1 MIINPI
7 IGGAGGMTAEI
18 FVTGLSETDTV
29 TCTKNG
35 KVKQGKWASKINP
48 DVSVPA
54 EYTQLEYIESS
65 GEQYIDTNIKPTGSM
80 DFEVTAYVKSSAVQ
94 GTLFSGGDN
103 YNSKYLGVSI
113 DQANPGESDIRYD
126 SQRYK
131 FTLSSEKFT
140 VSKVSNKLLL
150 DNVEFAVCSVVT
162 FVSNYPI
169 RLFAYN
175 RGGSIGEKIVA
186 KLYGLKL
193 SDNGSAVANFIPAKR
208 NSDGTIGMYDLV
220 SKSFFTN
227 AGTGAFIAGTEIPS
241 ATSGWLFDKLKEYG
255 TYTITATDGTDTVS
269 DQIEFPEQSK
279 SVELSFIQI
288 YGISR
293 DITNSS
299 PAWARTDKAVGMTA
313 TATVG
318 DIAGSSDFN
327 NCYPWS
333 GIVRE
338 TLSTGDVMVKIPK
351 FYFQRYREGNVE
363 HIRIANKATSGF
375 TLHPAFN
382 HSGVEKDYIYVGAY
396 KTSKALTTNQTRAV
410 PEVHAINA
418 FSVSGASPT
427 TSQTRATMRT
437 NAKKKGSDWGIIDI
451 ATLSAIQMLILVE
464 FANNNVQSVI
474 GRGYC
479 DGNISALSTGTCD
492 NISGLT
498 GRPAGT
504 DGKVDVVWRGIE
516 GFWGNVWE
524 FIDGVNWRSGN
535 YYVCNDPYNYA
546 DNTTTNYTTLSF
558 HGFTDWYQS
567 YITQE
572 GLDTG
577 SNPHIMLPSIAN
589 GGSATTYDCD
599 ACWSLTDWCVFR
611 HGSDWDGGSFCGLFA
626 ANLSSDSSG
635 SSSNIGSR
643 LLYIPS

>member
-29 TCTKNG
+29 TCTKDG
-35 KVKQGKWASKINP
+35 KVKQGKWISKTNP
-48 DVSVPA
+48 AVSVPA

-65 GEQYIDTNIKPTGSM
+65 GTQYIDTNVKPTGSM
-80 DFEVTAYVKSSAVQ
+80 DFEVAAYVQSSAKQ
-94 GTLFSGGDN
+94 GTLFSGGDS

-113 DQANPGESDIRYD
+113 NQIETNESDIRYD

-150 DNVEFAVCSVVT
+150 NNVEFATCSVTT
-162 FVSNYPI
+162 FTSDYPI

-175 RGGSIGEKIVA
+175 RGGSIGEKIAA
-186 KLYGLKL
+186 KLYSLKL
-193 SDNGSAVANFIPAKR
+193 SDNGSDVANFIPAKR
-208 NSDGTIGMYDLV
+208 NSDGAVGLYDLI
-220 SKSFFTN
+220 SKTFFTN
-227 AGTGAFIAGTEIPS
+227 AGTGTFTAGTEIPS
-241 ATSGWLFDKLKEYG
+241 ETSGWLFDKLKEYG
-255 TYTITATDGTDTVS
+255 TYTITATNGTDTVS
-269 DQIEFPEQSK
+269 EQIEFPEQSK
-279 SVELSFIQI
+279 SVELALAKI

-318 DIAGSSDFN
+318 DTAGSSDFN

-363 HIRIANKATSGF
+363 HIRIADKATSGF
-375 TLHPAFN
+375 TLHPLFN
-382 HSGVEKDYIYVGAY
+382 HGGVESECAYIGAY
-396 KTSKALTTNQTRAV
+396 KTSSNNK
-410 PEVHAINA
+410 
-418 FSVSGASPT
+418 SVSGASPQV
-427 TSQTRATMRT
+427 SQTRATMRNNA
-437 NAKKKGSDWGIIDI
+437 NAKGTGWSLIDI
-451 ATLSAIQMLILVE
+451 AALSAIQMLILVE

-479 DGNISALSTGTCD
+479 DSNRSALGTGTCD
-492 NISGLT
+492 NVSGLT
-498 GRPAGT
+498 GRPVGT

-516 GFWGNVWE
+516 GFWGNIWE
-524 FIDGVNWRSGN
+524 WVDGVNWLDGN
-535 YYVCNDPYNYA
+535 YYVCNNPSKYA
-546 DNTTTNYTTLSF
+546 DDTATDYNHLSF
-558 HGFTDWYQS
+558 VGSINWNGY
-567 YITQE
+567 YITEE
-572 GLDTG
+572 GLDIT
-577 SNPHIMLPSIAN
+577 NNHVILPRAVNAGNS
-589 GGSATTYDCD
+589 STYECD
-599 ACWSLTDWCVFR
+599 ACWASTRWCVME
-611 HGSDWDGGSFCGLFA
+611 HGGTWNSGSYCGLFTA
-626 ANLSSDSSG
+626 GLYYY
-635 SSSNIGSR
+635 SNDASQNRGSR

>member
-7 IGGAGGMTAEI
+7 IRGTGGMTAEI

-29 TCTKNG
+29 TCTKDG
-35 KVKQGKWASKINP
+35 KVKQGKWASKTNP
-48 DVSVPA
+48 AVSVPA
-54 EYTQLEYIESS
+54 GYTQLEYIESR
-65 GEQYIDTNIKPTGSM
+65 GTQYIDTNIKPTGSM
-80 DFEVTAYVKSSAVQ
+80 DFEVTAYVQSSAAQ

-113 DQANPGESDIRYD
+113 DQVNPGESDIRYD

-131 FTLSSEKFT
+131 FTLSSEKFMI
-140 VSKVSNKLLL
+140 SKVSNKLLL
-150 DNVEFAVCSVVT
+150 NNVEFATCSVVT

-175 RGGSIGEKIVA
+175 RGGSIGEKIAA

-193 SDNGSAVANFIPAKR
+193 SDNGSDVANFIPAKR
-208 NSDGTIGMYDLV
+208 NSDGVVGLYDLV

-227 AGTGAFIAGTEIPS
+227 AGTGTFTAGSEIPS
-241 ATSGWLFDKLKEYG
+241 ATSGWLFDRLKEYG
-255 TYTITATDGTDTVS
+255 TYTITATNGTDTVS
-269 DQIEFPEQSK
+269 EQVEFPEQSK
-279 SVELSFIQI
+279 SVDLSFVSI

-318 DIAGSSDFN
+318 TVAGSSDFN

-363 HIRIANKATSGF
+363 HIRIANKAISGF
-375 TLHPAFN
+375 TLHPLFN
-382 HSGVEKDYIYVGAY
+382 HGGVESECAYIGAY
-396 KTSKALTTNQTRAV
+396 KTSSNNK
-410 PEVHAINA
+410 
-418 FSVSGASPT
+418 SVSGANPQV
-427 TSQTRATMRT
+427 SQTRATMRN
-437 NAKKKGSDWGIIDI
+437 NAKAKGSGWSLIDI
-451 ATLSAIQMLILVE
+451 AALSAIQMLILVE
-464 FANNNVQSVI
+464 FANNDVQSVI

-479 DGNISALSTGTCD
+479 DGNSSARATGSCD
-492 NISGLT
+492 NVSGLT

-504 DGKVDVVWRGIE
+504 AGSRDVVWRGIE

-524 FIDGVNWRSGN
+524 WVDGVNWNGGM
-535 YYVCNDPYNYA
+535 YYVCNDPSKYA
-546 DNTTTNYTTLSF
+546 DDTTTNYTTLSF
-558 HGFTDWYQS
+558 TGSINWGGD
-567 YITQE
+567 YIVEE
-572 GLDTG
+572 GLDITNNHVILPRAANAG
-577 SNPHIMLPSIAN
+577 SS
-589 GGSATTYDCD
+589 STYECD
-599 ACWSLTDWCVFR
+599 ACWSGTGRRVFR
-611 HGSDWDGGSFCGLFA
+611 HGGVWGNGSYCGLFTA
-626 ANLSSDSSG
+626 SLSDDSSY
-635 SSSNIGSR
+635 SNSYLGSR